1 VFQVIK
7 TKGFEMRITRRDA
20 LSYSSAA
27 LAGVGLASAS
37 GLFAATEKPT
47 DKKFKKAVKIGMVRA
62 GETLLDKF
70 KLLKELGFD
79 GVELDAPSRVIVEEA
94 KRAIGETGLQ
104 VPGVVDSVH
113 WNQRLSDP
121 SEEVRAKGLEALR
134 AALQFCK
141 DIGGTSVLL
150 VPGRVTPD
158 ATYEQAWERSLA
170 EINKA
175 IPTAQSLG
183 IQILLENVWND
194 FLIDPQETAR
204 YIDACGSPLVGAHFD
219 IGNTVR
225 YSPPH
230 EWIPILGARIKKLD
244 IKDYKRPADSGN
256 LGDGFQAKLLEG
268 DVDWPRC
275 MAELRKIGYAGWGCA
290 EIQGGDRVWL
300 TDVAARMDK
309 IFAS

>member
-1 VFQVIK
+1 
-7 TKGFEMRITRRDA
+7 MRINRREFTA
-20 LSYSSAA
+20 T
-27 LAGVGLASAS
+27 ASATAV
-37 GLFAATEKPT
+37 GVCWGNAAARSDDKPA
-47 DKKFKKAVKIGMVRA
+47 DRKFKKAVKINMVRT
-62 GETLLDKF
+62 GETLLEKF

-79 GVELDAPSRVIVEEA
+79 GIELDAPSKYAAEEA
-94 KRAIGETGLQ
+94 KQCIAETGLQ

-121 SEEVRAKGLEALR
+121 SADVRAQGQDALR
-134 AALQFCK
+134 AALKYCK

-158 ATYEQAWERSLA
+158 ATYEQCWDRSVA
-170 EINKA
+170 EIKKA
-175 IPTAQSLG
+175 LPHAEDLG
-183 IQILLENVWND
+183 IQILIENVWND
-194 FLIDPQETAR
+194 FLTDPKEMAR
-204 YIDACGSPLVGAHFD
+204 FIDACGSPLVGAHFD

-230 EWIPILGARIKKLD
+230 EWIPILGHRIKKLD
-244 IKDYKRPADSGN
+244 IKDYKRTADVSK
-256 LGDGFQAKLLEG
+256 LGDGFRAKLMEG

-275 MAELRKIGYAGWGCA
+275 MAELKKIDYVGWGCA